1 MKNIINKIDELLK
14 EKEFV
19 IVAID
24 GCAASGKTTLA
35 KKLQL
40 HYNCEIVKM
49 DHFFLPPQKRTV
61 ERLNTPGGNIDYERF
76 KTEVIDNLGS
86 SFFYQIFNCS
96 LMRLDSDVYIKKG
109 RLIIIEGSYSLHPY
123 FGKYYDLSIFLDID
137 NDLQIERIKNRDGEV
152 LLKMFVDKWIKYE
165 QNYHKTFSIKQK
177 VDIYLK

>member
-49 DHFFLPPQKRTV
+49 DHFFLPPQK
-61 ERLNTPGGNIDYERF
+61 E
-76 KTEVIDNLGS
+76 
-86 SFFYQIFNCS
+86 Q
-96 LMRLDSDVYIKKG
+96 
-109 RLIIIEGSYSLHPY
+109 
-123 FGKYYDLSIFLDID
+123 
-137 NDLQIERIKNRDGEV
+137 
-152 LLKMFVDKWIKYE
+152 LKD
-165 QNYHKTFSIKQK
+165 
-177 VDIYLK
+177 